1 MGTLI
6 RTAPPIE
13 NIPPL
18 IDEVQMHFSVPR
30 CLYKRVYRV
39 F

>member
-6 RTAPPIE
+6 RTA
-13 NIPPL
+13 PL

-30 CLYKRVYRV
+30 SLYKRVYRV
-39 F
+39 FYLRG